1 MAANARAI
9 QTVALIGSYVPRKCG
24 IATFTKDLRDAIA
37 AEVTRP
43 ETFVL
48 SMDDTPE
55 GYDYPPEVRVQIQA
69 HRIQDYRLAADLLN
83 INQID
88 VAIIE
93 HEFGIFGGKAGNFIL
108 EFARGLRMPVMT
120 TFHTVLP
127 EPNLDQDAAARELV
141 AISDRVIVMSELA
154 RNLVQTA
161 YGAPPE
167 KVVVIPHG
175 IPDVPFVDP
184 SFYKDQFGLE
194 GQKVLLTFGLLSPG
208 KAIEV
213 AIRALPAI
221 VAKHPNLTYVV
232 LGATHP
238 HILKREGNAYVNG
251 LERLAARL
259 GVGSNVIFLNRYVPL
274 EELCRYIGAADI
286 YLTPY
291 QDKSQICS
299 GTLAYAMGMGKAVV
313 STPYLYAEEMLAED
327 RGRLFPFGDA
337 DALARNVLELL
348 GDRTALD
355 AIRKRAYMAGRR
367 MVWKEVAHS
376 YLENALQVVSGRATT
391 PRPIQ
396 QFLARKLPLVGIPE
410 VSMTHMRTLT
420 DDTGILQHAVYA
432 IPDRFHGYCTDDNAR
447 ALITALRYHEIS
459 KDDSVL
465 SLTSTYLAFLHHAYN
480 PKTEGFRNFL
490 TYDRRWTEETGS
502 EDSHGRAVW
511 SLGQTVALAP
521 NDSILSFAT
530 RLFATG
536 AATLDRL
543 RSPRALAFAVI
554 GLHAY
559 LERFS
564 GDAKA
569 RRLRSLL
576 AERLYDDFRR
586 NASDEWPW
594 CEETMTYANASLPHA
609 LLLAGQW
616 LPHDDMVQQGL
627 RSLEWLLRLQ
637 VTEDGKVS
645 LIGNHGWLAKS
656 GARARFDQ
664 QPIDAAALVDACAE
678 AYRCTG
684 DEAWRNRAVQCLG
697 WFLGNNDTESVL
709 HDASTEGCRDG
720 LHADGPNLNEGA
732 ESTLAWLDA
741 LLTVHWLIGAPHV
754 AR

>member
-1 MAANARAI
+1 MAASARAI

-37 AEVTRP
+37 SEVPRP

-48 SMDDTPE
+48 SMDDTAE

-69 HRIQDYRLAADLLN
+69 HKIQDYRLAADLLN

-93 HEFGIFGGKAGNFIL
+93 HEFGIFGGKAGSFIL
-108 EFARGLRMPVMT
+108 ELARGLRMPVMT

-127 EPNLDQDAAARELV
+127 EPNLDQDAVARELV
-141 AISDRVIVMSELA
+141 SISDRVIVMSELA
-154 RNLVQTA
+154 CTLVQTA

-167 KVVVIPHG
+167 KVAVIPHG

-194 GQKVLLTFGLLSPG
+194 GRKVLLTFGLLSQG

-213 AIRALPAI
+213 AIRALPRI
-221 VAKHPNLTYVV
+221 VAQHPNLTYVV

-238 HILKREGNAYVNG
+238 HVLKREGNAYVSS
-251 LERLAARL
+251 LERLAAHL
-259 GVGSNVIFLNRYVPL
+259 GVGGNVIFLNRYVPFD
-274 EELCRYIGAADI
+274 ELCRYIGAADI

-313 STPYLYAEEMLAED
+313 STPYLYAEEMLADD
-327 RGRLFPFGDA
+327 RGRLFPFGDS
-337 DALARNVLELL
+337 DTLARTVLELL
-348 GDRTALD
+348 DDRLTLD
-355 AIRKRAYMAGRR
+355 AIRKRAYLAGRR

-376 YLENALQVVSGRATT
+376 YLEHALAVVRERTRS

-396 QFLARKLPLVGIPE
+396 QFLARKLPLEGIPE
-410 VSMTHMRTLT
+410 VSMSHVRTLT
-420 DDTGILQHAVYA
+420 DDTGIVQHAVYA

-447 ALITALRYHEIS
+447 ALIAALRCYEITA
-459 KDDSVL
+459 DDSVL
-465 SLTSTYLAFLHHAYN
+465 ALASTYLAFLHHAYN
-480 PKTEGFRNFL
+480 PQTRCFRNFM
-490 TYDRRWTEETGS
+490 TYDRRWTEEAGS

-536 AATLDRL
+536 VATVDRL
-543 RSPRALAFAVI
+543 QSPRALAFSVI
-554 GLHAY
+554 GIHAY

-564 GDAKA
+564 GDAHA
-569 RRLRSLL
+569 RRLRAVL
-576 AERLYDDFRR
+576 AERLYGAFER
-586 NASDEWPW
+586 NATAEWPW

-609 LLLAGQW
+609 LILAGQW
-616 LPHDDMVQQGL
+616 LPHREMVAQGL

-637 VTEDGKVS
+637 VTDDGKVS
-645 LIGNHGWLAKS
+645 LIGNLGWLAKS
-656 GARARFDQ
+656 GQRARFDQ

-684 DEAWRNRAVQCLG
+684 DAAWRTRAVQCLG

-709 HDASTEGCRDG
+709 HDASTGGCRDG

-754 AR
+754 VR